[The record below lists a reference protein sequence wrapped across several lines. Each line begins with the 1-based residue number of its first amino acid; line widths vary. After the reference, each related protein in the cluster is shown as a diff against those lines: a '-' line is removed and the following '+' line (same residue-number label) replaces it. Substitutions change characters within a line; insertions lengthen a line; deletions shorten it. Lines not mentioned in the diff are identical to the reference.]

1 MAGLVPQVLNWLVV
15 GPLANN
21 VVFERHRLE
30 RVEGKEYDEA
40 NVSDCLKNMSCPV
53 QLTLSSLRMP

>member
-15 GPLANN
+15 GPLANS

-40 NVSDCLKNMSCPV
+40 NVSFQEHDMSG
-53 QLTLSSLRMP
+53 LADMLSSLRMP